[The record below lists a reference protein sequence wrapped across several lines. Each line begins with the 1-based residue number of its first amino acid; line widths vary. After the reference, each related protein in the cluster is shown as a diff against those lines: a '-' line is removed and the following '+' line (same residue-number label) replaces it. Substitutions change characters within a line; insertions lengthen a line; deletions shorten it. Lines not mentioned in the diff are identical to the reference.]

1 MWRNSFERYVPAPDA
16 ARRKRLA
23 RIGTAL
29 AILLL
34 GLIVLLPFLS
44 GFVAPFVPNSVQEP
58 IGEAMIDSAA
68 EQAPFCNDP
77 EGVAALQS
85 LVDRIATA
93 ADDDRTYKV
102 YVSSADVLN
111 AFAAPGGYVV
121 IYKPIIAKAESSDE
135 VAGVLA
141 HEMGHVI
148 EDHPAKAVVEAAGY
162 GILGMLTWGGGDK
175 AAIAR
180 TLLTSHYSRAD
191 ELEADEIGVTTLNRA
206 GIDSRGLISFFDK
219 LKAAGGDM
227 PGALEFLSTH
237 PSGDRR
243 ADELEG
249 LIQEGEPAL
258 SEAQW
263 KALQGICES
272 TGDPDPIVVNK

>member
-1 MWRNSFERYVPAPDA
+1 MPTPDP

-34 GLIVLLPFLS
+34 GLILLLPFLS

-58 IGEAMIDSAA
+58 IGQHMIDSTA
-68 EQAPFCNDP
+68 EQAPYCNDP
-77 EGVAALQS
+77 EGVAALRS

-93 ADDDRTYKV
+93 ADDDRSYKI

-111 AFAAPGGYVV
+111 AFAAPGGFVV
-121 IYKPIIAKAESSDE
+121 IYAPIISRAESPNE

-148 EDHPAKAVVEAAGY
+148 EDHPAKGVVEAAGY
-162 GILGMLTWGGGDK
+162 GILGMLTFGGGDK
-175 AAIAR
+175 AAIAKS
-180 TLLTSHYSRAD
+180 LLTNHYSRAD
-191 ELEADEIGVTTLNRA
+191 ELDADQVGVQTLNKA
-206 GIDSRGLISFFDK
+206 GIDSTGRIAFFDK
-219 LKAAGGDM
+219 LKAAGGDT

-237 PSGDRR
+237 PSGDKR

-249 LIQEGEPAL
+249 LIREGEPAL
-258 SEAQW
+258 DEAQW
-263 KALQGICES
+263 KALQGICKS
-272 TGDPDPIVVNK
+272 TGKPEPIVVEK